1 MSIRSATDLLNE
13 FVRDG
18 LVVEVTHRA
27 KRRLF
32 ALRGLTPLRDEI
44 APPRRPLPGRGP
56 GRPRLDRPEEE
67 VLETVPNQAPVITPV
82 ARKAIDYSDLET
94 WMAHADT
101 VIRQTR
107 RNLDQLA
114 PGLRRS

>member
-1 MSIRSATDLLNE
+1 
-13 FVRDG
+13 
-18 LVVEVTHRA
+18 
-27 KRRLF
+27 
-32 ALRGLTPLRDEI
+32 
-44 APPRRPLPGRGP
+44 
-56 GRPRLDRPEEE
+56 